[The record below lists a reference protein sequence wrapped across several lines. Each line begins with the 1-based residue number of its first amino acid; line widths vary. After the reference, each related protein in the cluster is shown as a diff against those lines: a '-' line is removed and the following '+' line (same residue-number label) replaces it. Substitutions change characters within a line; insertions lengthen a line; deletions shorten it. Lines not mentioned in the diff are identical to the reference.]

1 MFKKILVAL
10 DHSNADAALL
20 PRVKELARLTRAGV
34 LLIHVSTGWA
44 AQWQSDL
51 NLSDSREM
59 QEDREYL
66 ERVRGELE
74 REGFEVE
81 ALHALGKPSDEILK
95 AARTKNCDVKVYVPR
110 IRETCAVKSRR
121 LTGVSTLTF
130 THRWF
135 CTISCSGSSVA
146 NVIVL

>member
-1 MFKKILVAL
+1 MTWARAMFKKILVAL

-66 ERVRGELE
+66 ERMRAELE

-81 ALHALGKPSDEILK
+81 ALHALGKPSEEILK
-95 AARTKNCDVKVYVPR
+95 AARAKNCDLIAMTTHGHRFLYDIFIGSTIDKVRHGAEVPILVVR
-110 IRETCAVKSRR
+110 AARR
-121 LTGVSTLTF
+121 
-130 THRWF
+130 
-135 CTISCSGSSVA
+135 
-146 NVIVL
+146 

>member
-1 MFKKILVAL
+1 MPRFFAALRMTWAHAMFKKILVAL

-59 QEDREYL
+59 QEDREDR
-66 ERVRGELE
+66 ERVRAE
-74 REGFEVE
+74 RERDGFEVD
-81 ALHALGKPSDEILK
+81 AVHALGKRAGEIVT
-95 AARTKNCDVKVYVPR
+95 A
-110 IRETCAVKSRR
+110 
-121 LTGVSTLTF
+121 
-130 THRWF
+130 
-135 CTISCSGSSVA
+135 
-146 NVIVL
+146 